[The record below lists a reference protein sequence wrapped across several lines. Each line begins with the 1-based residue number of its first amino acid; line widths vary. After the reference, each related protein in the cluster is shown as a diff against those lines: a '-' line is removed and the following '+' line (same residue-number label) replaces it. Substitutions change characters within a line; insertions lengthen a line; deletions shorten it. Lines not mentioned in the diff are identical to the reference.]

1 MILLFDSSAMMVRTT
16 IVDDDTIYE
25 YEWQADRTLARDMLA
40 YLRDRLAE
48 CGGAFETI
56 KGIGVFSGPGSYTG
70 LRIGLSV
77 LNTLAEA
84 NDIPIVGATGED
96 WQRECLTRLQ
106 AGESDGI
113 VMPFY
118 GGDAHVTAPRK

>member
-1 MILLFDSSAMMVRTT
+1 MIVLFDSSDMVVRTT
-16 IVDDDTIYE
+16 LINGERVQDYTWE
-25 YEWQADRTLARDMLA
+25 AGRTLARDMLM

-48 CGGAFETI
+48 HGMTFDDVT
-56 KGIGVFSGPGSYTG
+56 GIGVYQGPGSYTG

-77 LNTLAEA
+77 LNTLAESRVV
-84 NDIPIVGATGED
+84 PIVGATGEA
-96 WQRECLTRLQ
+96 WQTVCRARL
-106 AGESDGI
+106 AVGENDGI